1 MDKKPTVYVQVPY
14 MYFFVI
20 FNSYLVDPDPE
31 KKSEKPNHCD
41 VSGSSFEK
49 LRQAYGTTSIW
60 NYLLCGFGLLHKIDN
75 HTEYRTYHVIK
86 NYRIPNLSE
95 IAMISVGQTKVKSSG

>member
-31 KKSEKPNHCD
+31 K
-41 VSGSSFEK
+41 
-49 LRQAYGTTSIW
+49 
-60 NYLLCGFGLLHKIDN
+60 
-75 HTEYRTYHVIK
+75 
-86 NYRIPNLSE
+86 
-95 IAMISVGQTKVKSSG
+95 

>member
-14 MYFFVI
+14 MCFFVI

-49 LRQAYGTTSIW
+49 LRQAYGTTVNEYPELPFMRIW
-60 NYLLCGFGLLHKIDN
+60 AA
-75 HTEYRTYHVIK
+75 
-86 NYRIPNLSE
+86 S
-95 IAMISVGQTKVKSSG
+95 